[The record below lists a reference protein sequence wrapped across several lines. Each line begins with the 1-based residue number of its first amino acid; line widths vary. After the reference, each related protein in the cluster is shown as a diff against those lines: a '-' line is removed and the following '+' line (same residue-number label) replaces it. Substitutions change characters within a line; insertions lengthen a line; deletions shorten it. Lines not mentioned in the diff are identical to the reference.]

1 MTAKSCKI
9 SLRIGGAAVTIVLVV
24 LAARGQ
30 SASGPASQT
39 PKLAEQP
46 FKNIKVL
53 KGIPADQL
61 IPAMQFI
68 AASLGVECEF
78 CHVHEGRGM
87 AFDKDDK
94 KQKVTAR
101 KMIEMMSAINKD
113 NFDGKREVTC
123 YSCHRGA
130 ADPVATPIIGADLPT
145 PESPDKKP
153 GEAQPSFPPAD
164 QFFAKYLSAAGGPD
178 ALRKITSRV
187 EKGTLSIGDQ
197 HSAADIFQKVPDKRL
212 SIMHL
217 ASGDSVTAFD
227 GHSGWMAVPGRPPHM
242 MTEAENEAARM
253 DADLY
258 FPIDVKTMRQ
268 KFTVESGEKVDGH
281 ETNLVIGETE
291 GQNPL
296 KLYFDTQSGL
306 LVRLVRF
313 AETPLGR
320 LPTQIDYADYR
331 EADGVKIPYRWTLS
345 RPGNRFT
352 IQVDQVQQNVPVSD
366 AKFIPPPPGPPP
378 GQPPAN

>member
-1 MTAKSCKI
+1 MTTKFR
-9 SLRIGGAAVTIVLVV
+9 RICGLVGGAALSVGLVV
-24 LAARGQ
+24 VAARGQ
-30 SASGPASQT
+30 SAGAASQN
-39 PKLAEQP
+39 PKLAEEQY
-46 FKNIKVL
+46 KNIKVL

-61 IPAMQFI
+61 IPAMQFM

-101 KMIEMMSAINKD
+101 KMIEMMYAINKD

-130 ADPVATPIIGADLPT
+130 ANPVATPLITADMPP
-145 PESPDKKP
+145 PEGP
-153 GEAQPSFPPAD
+153 GEKAQPTFPPAD
-164 QFFAKYLSAAGGPD
+164 QFFANYLSAVGGPD
-178 ALRKITSRV
+178 SLRKINSRV

-197 HSAADIFQKVPDKRL
+197 HSAADVFQKGPDKRL

-217 ASGDSVTAFD
+217 AGGDSVTAFD

-242 MTEAENEAARM
+242 MTDAENEAAHM

-258 FPIDVKTMRQ
+258 FPIDVKTLRQ
-268 KFTVESGEKVDGH
+268 KFTVEAGEKVDGH
-281 ETNLVIGETE
+281 DTNLVIGKTE
-291 GQNPL
+291 GQPPL
-296 KLYFDTQSGL
+296 KLYFDSQSGL
-306 LVRLVRF
+306 LLRLVRY

-320 LPTQIDYADYR
+320 LPTQIDYSDYR
-331 EADGVKIPYRWTLS
+331 DADGVKIPYRWTLS

-352 IQVDQVQQNVPVSD
+352 IQIDQVQQNVPIDD
-366 AKFIPPPPGPPP
+366 AKFNPPPPPPP
-378 GQPPAN
+378 SQAPK

>member
-1 MTAKSCKI
+1 MMTKFR
-9 SLRIGGAAVTIVLVV
+9 RICGLVGGAALSVGLVV
-24 LAARGQ
+24 VAARGQ
-30 SASGPASQT
+30 SAGAASQN
-39 PKLAEQP
+39 PKLAEEQY
-46 FKNIKVL
+46 KNIKVL

-61 IPAMQFI
+61 IPAMQFM

-101 KMIEMMSAINKD
+101 KMIEMMYAINKD

-130 ADPVATPIIGADLPT
+130 ANPVATPLITADMPP
-145 PESPDKKP
+145 PEGP
-153 GEAQPSFPPAD
+153 GEKAQPTFPPAD
-164 QFFAKYLSAAGGPD
+164 QFFANYLSAVGGPD
-178 ALRKITSRV
+178 SLRKINSRV

-197 HSAADIFQKVPDKRL
+197 HSAADVFQKGPDKRL

-217 ASGDSVTAFD
+217 AGGDSVTAFD

-242 MTEAENEAARM
+242 MTDAENEAAHM

-258 FPIDVKTMRQ
+258 FPIDVKTLRQ
-268 KFTVESGEKVDGH
+268 KFTVEAGEKVDGH
-281 ETNLVIGETE
+281 DTNLVIGKTE
-291 GQNPL
+291 GQPPL
-296 KLYFDTQSGL
+296 KLYFDSQSGL
-306 LVRLVRF
+306 LLRLVRY

-320 LPTQIDYADYR
+320 LPTQIDYSDYR
-331 EADGVKIPYRWTLS
+331 DADGVKIPYRWTLS

-352 IQVDQVQQNVPVSD
+352 IQIDQVQQNVPIDD
-366 AKFIPPPPGPPP
+366 AKFNPPPPPPP
-378 GQPPAN
+378 SQAPK

>member
-1 MTAKSCKI
+1 MTMKFR
-9 SLRIGGAAVTIVLVV
+9 RIFVLFGGAAVTLALMVV
-24 LAARGQ
+24 AARGQ
-30 SASGPASQT
+30 SAGTSSQT
-39 PKLAEQP
+39 PKLAEEQY
-46 FKNIKVL
+46 KNIKVL

-61 IPAMQFI
+61 IPAMQFM

-101 KMIEMMSAINKD
+101 KMIEMMYAINKD

-130 ADPVATPIIGADLPT
+130 ADPVATPLITVDMPT
-145 PESPDKKP
+145 PEGP
-153 GEAQPSFPPAD
+153 GEKTQPAFPPAD
-164 QFFAKYLSAAGGPD
+164 QFFAKYLSAVGGPD
-178 ALRKITSRV
+178 ALRKINSRV

-197 HSAADIFQKVPDKRL
+197 HSAADVFQKGPDKRL

-217 ASGDSVTAFD
+217 AGGDSVTAFD

-242 MTEAENEAARM
+242 MTDAENEAAHM
-253 DADLY
+253 DADLC
-258 FPIDVKTMRQ
+258 FPIDVKTLRQ
-268 KFTVESGEKVDGH
+268 KFTVEAGEKVDGH
-281 ETNLVIGETE
+281 DTNLVIGKTE
-291 GQNPL
+291 GQPPL
-296 KLYFDTQSGL
+296 KLYFDAQSGL
-306 LVRLVRF
+306 VLRLVRY

-320 LPTQIDYADYR
+320 LPTQIDYSDYR
-331 EADGVKIPYRWTLS
+331 DADGVKIPYRWTLS

-352 IQVDQVQQNVPVSD
+352 IQIDQVQQNVPID
-366 AKFIPPPPGPPP
+366 DGKFNPPPPPPP
-378 GQPPAN
+378 SQTPK

>member
-1 MTAKSCKI
+1 MTAKLQRIC
-9 SLRIGGAAVTIVLVV
+9 LLIGGTAVSAALVV
-24 LAARGQ
+24 FPARGQ
-30 SASGPASQT
+30 SANTPASQT
-39 PKLAEQP
+39 PKLAEEQ

-61 IPAMQFI
+61 IPAMQFM

-78 CHVHEGRGM
+78 CHVHEARGM

-94 KQKVTAR
+94 KTKVTAR
-101 KMIEMMSAINKD
+101 KMIEMMYAINKD

-130 ADPVATPIIGADLPT
+130 ADPVATPLITADMST
-145 PESPDKKP
+145 PEGPGEKKP

-164 QFFAKYLSAAGGPD
+164 QFFAKYLSAVGGPD
-178 ALRKITSRV
+178 ALRKINSRV
-187 EKGTLSIGDQ
+187 EKGTLSVGDQ
-197 HSAADIFQKVPDKRL
+197 HSAADVFQKAPDKRL

-217 ASGDSVTAFD
+217 AGGDSVTAFD

-242 MTEAENEAARM
+242 MTDAENEAAHM

-258 FPIDVKTMRQ
+258 FPIDVKTLRQ
-268 KFTVESGEKVDGH
+268 KFTVEAGEKVDDH
-281 ETNLVIGETE
+281 DTNLVIGKTE
-291 GQNPL
+291 GQPPL
-296 KLYFDTQSGL
+296 NLYFDSQSGL
-306 LVRLVRF
+306 LLRLVRY

-320 LPTQIDYADYR
+320 LPMQIDYSDYR
-331 EADGVKIPYRWTLS
+331 DADGVKIPYRWTLS

-352 IQVDQVQQNVPVSD
+352 IQIDQVQQNVPIDD
-366 AKFIPPPPGPPP
+366 AKFTPPPTPPP
-378 GQPPAN
+378 SQTPK